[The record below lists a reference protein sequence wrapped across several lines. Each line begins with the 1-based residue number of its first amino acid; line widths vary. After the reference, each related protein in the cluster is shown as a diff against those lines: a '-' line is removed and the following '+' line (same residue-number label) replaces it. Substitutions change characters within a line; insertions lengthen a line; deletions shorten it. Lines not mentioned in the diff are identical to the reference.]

1 MIDLECIHVFYC
13 IYIYTHINNKD
24 TLDCWVQGALLMIP
38 EAGLG
43 GSPKKP
49 SIYRLYRWDI
59 RGIYA
64 SQVGIFHDI
73 PDIIVFF
80 FERSVACTP
89 VLLVER
95 WMVYA
100 NYQDMGGL

>member
-1 MIDLECIHVFYC
+1 MYFTV
-13 IYIYTHINNKD
+13 YIHINNKD

-43 GSPKKP
+43 GSPKKT
-49 SIYRLYRWDI
+49 SINI
-59 RGIYA
+59 GVIAGIYMGYIHPKWGY
-64 SQVGIFHDI
+64 SMIFQI
-73 PDIIVFF
+73 SLFF

-89 VLLVER
+89 ISLVER